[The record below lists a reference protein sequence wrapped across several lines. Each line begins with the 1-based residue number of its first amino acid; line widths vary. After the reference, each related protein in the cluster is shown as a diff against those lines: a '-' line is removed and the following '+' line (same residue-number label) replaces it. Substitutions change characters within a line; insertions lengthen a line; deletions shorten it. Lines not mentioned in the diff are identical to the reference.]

1 MNDPDLAKIIG
12 KSLAVPGS
20 FLIIWMGAK
29 LWGIVKKFGKKGI
42 EVDKHS
48 PTQQKDNTL
57 PAKSDAA
64 AQATFGKAVNIFG
77 ILLLL
82 GFGIAIG
89 VSFIGTNQQPG
100 QQAATVPK
108 TTVQPTTPQA
118 ATATPQTSQPTT
130 DLNMLTKAAEQGD
143 SHSQVKLGNMYLGG
157 TGVPQDDKQAVTWFR
172 KSAEQGDPL
181 GQFALGFVYR
191 GGRGV
196 PQDDKQAII
205 WFRKS
210 AEQGFGPGQF
220 YLGRM
225 YRDGQDYLTAYAW
238 LSLAASEGVED
249 AAKHRD
255 SAAYGFTPAQ
265 RSKAQALAAELQA
278 KIDKQKK

>member
-1 MNDPDLAKIIG
+1 MNDPNLAKIIG
-12 KSLAVPGS
+12 KSLALPG
-20 FLIIWMGAK
+20 LLLMIWLGAK
-29 LWGIVKKFGKKGI
+29 LWGIVRKSGKRES
-42 EVDKHS
+42 EVDKQILD
-48 PTQQKDNTL
+48 QQKHK
-57 PAKSDAA
+57 PVPSSSSAA
-64 AQATFGKAVNIFG
+64 LERTCQRSRKVLVRHPKVTSFFIVVSLFGGLFYWASSVGDKD
-77 ILLLL
+77 
-82 GFGIAIG
+82 
-89 VSFIGTNQQPG
+89 QQPTEPATNTPISSA
-100 QQAATVPK
+100 QQ
-108 TTVQPTTPQA
+108 
-118 ATATPQTSQPTT
+118 ATATPQVSQPTT
-130 DLNMLTKAAEQGD
+130 DLNMLTKAAKQGD
-143 SHSQVKLGNMYLGG
+143 PLSQVKLGRMYQVG
-157 TGVPQDDKQAVTWFR
+157 
-172 KSAEQGDPL
+172 E
-181 GQFALGFVYR
+181 
-191 GGRGV
+191 GV
-196 PQDDKQAII
+196 PQDDKQAIT